1 MSVDPDDMGAPNV
14 RARLDAAAD
23 ELRSLGVHHVHSFSW
38 RDLDDEEAGG
48 SEIHHDEV
56 FSRWAGCGLDI
67 QHRSSSLHGTRLIE
81 RRGYR
86 IVQAG
91 SRYSVFPRAVLAEA
105 MRRCGP
111 RDAVIEIWN
120 GVPWFSPVWHRGP
133 QTTWLHHVHGPMWQQ
148 QFPRPVAAL
157 GRALEMN
164 VAPRFYRRHPVVTL
178 APASRDELLD
188 LGFPADNVSVV
199 PPGVHDRF
207 SPSDLPRDDR
217 PLVVAAGRLAPVKRF
232 DALLVAVADA
242 RRRIPDLRVEII
254 GEGPLRSE
262 LETWIRDNHAS
273 EWATLRGRVTDDELV
288 HTYRRAWIVA
298 SASLAEGW
306 GMTLTE
312 AGACGTPAVATDVV
326 GHRGAVVDG
335 QTGDLVADPGDL
347 GTAIAE
353 LIRDTPRRETYGR
366 HAVARRA
373 SFSWDSTAAQLL
385 EVLLS
390 DARRLSRQRGDV
402 IRESTDR

>member
-1 MSVDPDDMGAPNV
+1 MSVDRDDTGAPDA
-14 RARLDAAAD
+14 RARLHAAAD
-23 ELRSLGVHHVHSFSW
+23 ELAALGVQHVHSFSW

-56 FSRWAGCGLDI
+56 FSRWAEAGLDVR
-67 QHRSSSLHGTRLIE
+67 HRSSSLHGARLIE
-81 RRGYR
+81 RGGYR
-86 IVQAG
+86 VVQAG
-91 SRYSVFPRAVLAEA
+91 SRYSVFPRAVLAEV

-157 GRALEMN
+157 GRTLETN
-164 VAPRFYRRHPVVTL
+164 IAPRFYRRHPVVTL
-178 APASRDELLD
+178 APASREELVE
-188 LGFPADNVSVV
+188 LGFPANHVSVV

-207 SPSDLPRDDR
+207 SPNEDQRDAR

-242 RRRIPDLRVEII
+242 RRDVPDLRVEIV

-262 LETWIRDNHAS
+262 LETWIRDNDAS
-273 EWATLRGRVTDDELV
+273 EWATLRGRVTDEELV

-335 QTGDLVADPGDL
+335 RTGDLVADPDDL
-347 GTAIAE
+347 GTAIAA
-353 LIRDTPRRETYGR
+353 LVRDASRREMYGR
-366 HAVARRA
+366 HAVARR
-373 SFSWDSTAAQLL
+373 SSLSWDSTAARLL

-402 IRESTDR
+402 IRDNTDR